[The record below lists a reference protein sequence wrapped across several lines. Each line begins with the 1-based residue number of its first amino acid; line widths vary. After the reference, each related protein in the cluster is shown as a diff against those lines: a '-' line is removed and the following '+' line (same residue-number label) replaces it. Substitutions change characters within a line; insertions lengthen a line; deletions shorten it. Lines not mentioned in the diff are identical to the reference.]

1 MEALSNISNTLAYA
15 SMHIAAGQQQLKPQ
29 STIDIPGSLVLVLVL
44 SLIVAVALI
53 VLVVLLS
60 RPRKA
65 QTSKPRGAHSGGNE
79 RGVWRARIQEIVDNH
94 ARGTITRDIAL
105 AQLAE
110 VARDF
115 ASEQTGQDLSSHTLS
130 DIGTVPGTTANA
142 HGIALLRQ
150 TINALYPPEFAD
162 ATVNPAAQETSV
174 EEAGE
179 WVSNLVERW
188 RR

>member
-1 MEALSNISNTLAYA
+1 MHIPTYLSTRISIR
-15 SMHIAAGQQQLKPQ
+15 IAAGQQQLKPQ
-29 STIDIPGSLVLVLVL
+29 STIRIPGVLVLGLVL
-44 SLIVAVALI
+44 SLIIAIALI

-65 QTSKPRGAHSGGNE
+65 QAPKPRGAHTGSSE
-79 RGVWRARIQEIVDNH
+79 RGVWRARIQKIVDDH
-94 ARGTITRDIAL
+94 AQGSITRDIAL
-105 AQLAE
+105 NKLAE

-115 ASEQTGQDLSSHTLS
+115 ASEQTGRDLSSHTLS
-130 DIGTVPGTTANA
+130 DIGSVPGTTADA

-162 ATVNPAAQETSV
+162 ATINPAAQETSV